1 LKEDIM
7 PGKDDK
13 RKDFFNGIR
22 KDIPVKEPEKPKEEK
37 K

>member
-1 LKEDIM
+1 M

-13 RKDFFNGIR
+13 KKDFFNGIR
-22 KDIPVKEPEKPKEEK
+22 KDLEPKPPEKPKEEK